1 MVPQRID
8 KYLWTVRLFKT
19 RTQAQDACK
28 GGRVKIAGVA
38 VKPSHEVKQNEVIDV
53 SMGHFIKT
61 IKVLDTNN
69 TRVGAPKVPF
79 LMEDLTPVE
88 VVEQARIARQTNHEF
103 RDRGLGRPTKKDRR
117 DIEALKQWLR

>member
-1 MVPQRID
+1 MDTQRID

-28 GGRVKIAGVA
+28 GGRVKVAGA
-38 VKPSHEVKQNEVIDV
+38 AIKPSHEVKFGEIIEI
-53 SMGHFIKT
+53 SFSGITKT
-61 IKVLDTNN
+61 IKVIDTNSS
-69 TRVGAPKVPF
+69 RVGAPKVPL

-88 VVEQARIARQTNHEF
+88 LVEQAKLQRQVNHEF

-117 DIEALKQWLR
+117 DIEILKRWLK